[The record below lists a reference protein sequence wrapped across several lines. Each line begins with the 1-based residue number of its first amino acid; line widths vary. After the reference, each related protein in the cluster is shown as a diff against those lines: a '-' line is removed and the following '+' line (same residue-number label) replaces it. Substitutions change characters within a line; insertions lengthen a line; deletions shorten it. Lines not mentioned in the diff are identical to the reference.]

1 MSWQNPA
8 IDMPASHEDH
18 LKVLEK
24 PNRPSADFFH
34 GQASRCAP
42 PQHLAQL
49 DDLDLQLLQGPDL
62 PATRAVLPA
71 SKNSAFHP
79 PIDCSLTFSPRA
91 ASAMDTSPANTFNT
105 IRHRTQGR
113 PHAQALLQDLHNTP
127 ATYSTH
133 NMMPTWPTPH

>member
-1 MSWQNPA
+1 MN
-8 IDMPASHEDH
+8 IED
-18 LKVLEK
+18 KRARECTK
-24 PNRPSADFFH
+24 QANRPSADFFH
-34 GQASRCAP
+34 SQASRCAP

-49 DDLDLQLLQGPDL
+49 DDLALQLLQGPDL

-105 IRHRTQGR
+105 IRHRGPKDGLPMLRLSFKTYTTPL
-113 PHAQALLQDLHNTP
+113 PHTRR
-127 ATYSTH
+127 TT
-133 NMMPTWPTPH
+133 